1 MSVSRNR
8 EIAEVAHVQGGEGI
22 MRRDLLLTDDQIHG
36 ELTYISSLTL
46 DPGCSIGYHQHT
58 GDSEMYYIF
67 EGSGSY
73 TDNGETYPV
82 SAGDVVFCR
91 DGESHGIVNDGDA
104 PLRGIGG
111 FLPDTQTA
119 PAGGPGLGIAG
130 TVIVQIERAVAG

>member
-8 EIAEVAHVQGGEGI
+8 EIAEVAHVQGGEGV
-22 MRRDLLLTDDQIHG
+22 MKRDLLLSDEQIHG
-36 ELTYISSLTL
+36 ELTYISSLVL

-91 DGESHGIVNDGDA
+91 DGESHGIVNDGDV
-104 PLRGIGG
+104 PLRM
-111 FLPDTQTA
+111 
-119 PAGGPGLGIAG
+119 
-130 TVIVQIERAVAG
+130 VALMQASA

>member
-8 EIAEVAHVQGGEGI
+8 EIAEVTHVQGGEGV
-22 MRRDLLLTDDQIHG
+22 MKRDLLLTDDQIHG

-82 SAGDVVFCR
+82 SAGDVVFCH
-91 DGESHGIVNDGDA
+91 DGESHGIVNDGDV
-104 PLRGIGG
+104 PLRM
-111 FLPDTQTA
+111 
-119 PAGGPGLGIAG
+119 
-130 TVIVQIERAVAG
+130 VALMQASA